1 MANAVSSPLLL
12 DVLDPTAERVDPK
25 VAAAGV
31 AVIEALP
38 AGVPLTISAP
48 AGRTVELPAAVT
60 HVLAVVL
67 AEAARGRAVAVVA
80 RTEEPEVSTSE
91 AARLLGV
98 SRPHVAKLVDLG
110 IIPGRRPGAG
120 QGSHRRIRLAELL
133 AYKRRTETRHA
144 ALDTLMAETEE
155 LGIYSPPAE
164 QPGPKPREE
173 RPRRA
178 VRRN

>member
-1 MANAVSSPLLL
+1 MADAASNPLLL
-12 DVLDPTAERVDPK
+12 DVLDPAVERVDPE
-25 VAAAGV
+25 VAAAGA
-31 AVIEALP
+31 AVIDALP

-48 AGRTVELPAAVT
+48 EGLTVELPAAVKR
-60 HVLAVVL
+60 VLAVVL
-67 AEAARGRAVAVVA
+67 AEAARGRAIAVVA

-110 IIPGRRPGAG
+110 VIPGRRPGVG

-133 AYKRRTETRHA
+133 AYKRRTDARHA
-144 ALDTLMAETEE
+144 ALDALMAETEE
-155 LGIYSPPAE
+155 VGLYGPPAE
-164 QPGPKPREE
+164 QPGPKPSEE

-178 VRRN
+178 ARRK